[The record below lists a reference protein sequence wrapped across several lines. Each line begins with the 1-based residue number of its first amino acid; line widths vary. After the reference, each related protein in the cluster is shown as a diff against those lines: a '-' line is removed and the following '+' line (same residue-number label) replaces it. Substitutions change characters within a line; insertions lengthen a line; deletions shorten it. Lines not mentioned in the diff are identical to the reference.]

1 MKRIRILFIPRGR
14 PCRELNSRRERNP
27 IQSPWLVCPRKLS
40 HILILISELQY
51 DRFPFSVFTFRL
63 SFPLSLASTN
73 FSRINKYFCCEKK
86 NSRVVTPVQLYS
98 LAFVFLCTLFVQK
111 TFTEKKELVVCRAT
125 QSAIIKKI
133 TEILKPRSSSLDS
146 SAS

>member
-14 PCRELNSRRERNP
+14 LCRELNSRRERNP

-51 DRFPFSVFTFRL
+51 DRFPFSVFTFGL

-73 FSRINKYFCCEKK
+73 FSRINKHFCCEKR
-86 NSRVVTPVQLYS
+86 NSGVVTSGVQLYS
-98 LAFVFLCTLFVQK
+98 LALVFLCTLFVQK
-111 TFTEKKELVVCRAT
+111 TFTERKKEFVVRRFAELRKV
-125 QSAIIKKI
+125 QS
-133 TEILKPRSSSLDS
+133 
-146 SAS
+146 